1 MRIENL
7 PLHVG
12 LIPDGNRR
20 WARARNL
27 PVWVGHEKGAEKL
40 EEFINWC
47 LEAGIKQISIYVL
60 STENIQNRP
69 KLEIKRIFQ
78 LLYEYFK
85 RWERGEFKVI
95 ERFKVK
101 VRVFGNLR
109 LLPKKLRELIKKVI
123 RKTSKYKERF
133 LNLLIAYG
141 AKFEILQ
148 AVKKLIRKVKER
160 KRIRETD
167 IERYLM
173 IKEPVDLIIRT
184 GGYHRLSNFLVWQAS
199 YAEIYVTKTL
209 WPDFTKKEL
218 IKAIKWYS
226 SVKRNF
232 GK

>member
-1 MRIENL
+1 MRIETL
-7 PLHVG
+7 PNHLG
-12 LIPDGNRR
+12 LILDGNRR

-27 PVWVGHEKGAEKL
+27 PVWMGHKKGAEKL
-40 EEFINWC
+40 EEVLNWC
-47 LEAGIKQISIYVL
+47 LEAGIKQISVYVL

-69 KLEIKRIFQ
+69 KLEIKKIFQ

-95 ERFKVK
+95 EKYRVK
-101 VRVFGNLR
+101 VRVFGNLK
-109 LLPKKLRELIKKVI
+109 LLPKKLRELIKKLI
-123 RKTSKYKERF
+123 KKTSKYKERF

-148 AVKKLIRKVKER
+148 AVKRLIRKVKEK
-160 KRIRETD
+160 KRIKETD

-184 GGYHRLSNFLVWQAS
+184 GGYSRLSNFLVLQAA
-199 YAEIYVTKTL
+199 YAEIWVTKTL
-209 WPDFTKKEL
+209 WPDFSKKEFY
-218 IKAIKWYS
+218 KALKWYS
-226 SVKRNF
+226 NLKRNF